1 MIIRAICLA
10 ALLLVHGLVVHGAA
24 RAAANSSPVHS
35 PPARAPAH
43 APPTRAPAH
52 AEPSPAAAGFSPK
65 LIIYLAKGP
74 ANSCGP
80 GCDHWIAVEG
90 MVDRAAATRIG
101 RFLRELKDKDR
112 PIYFHSP
119 GGSVEP
125 AYVIGRILR
134 SRKAVARVGR
144 TLVTA
149 CAAGTQIDDAC
160 LKIKTAGGEV
170 EAELSTYHSMCNSA
184 CSYLFL
190 GATTREVAPDAALA
204 VHSSKLTL
212 VVRGHPPPELVAAYR
227 EKSMA
232 KADRDR
238 ASFIQAMGI
247 SRELNDLI
255 KTVKFESLHVLERPE
270 LYRFGIDTRTMAET
284 DWALETAA
292 RPYIRKIALSRKT
305 GGASFRTMEWRLFCD
320 TKDRARLMFVRE
332 FDKDAAGT
340 SSVVLMAGAEKP
352 VTFGAVPVRIG
363 TYEAWTGTIAAG
375 AMKSMLSASRLQ
387 IGAGTLTPDGKTDQ
401 EILDIGTAGLEPA
414 WSRLFE
420 SCPAAPAYDKPAMV
434 SPSFTA
440 PGLSVPGL
448 TVPSLTVPSLAAQGT
463 ASPNLAQPRLGTP
476 SVVTP
481 SLGTPNLGTPAA
493 GTQSLGT
500 PGAGKAPVP

>member
-1 MIIRAICLA
+1 MIFRAICFA

-24 RAAANSSPVHS
+24 RGVASPTHAS
-35 PPARAPAH
+35 PTHASPTHAPAH
-43 APPTRAPAH
+43 G
-52 AEPSPAAAGFSPK
+52 EPSPAAAGFAPK

-90 MVDRAAATRIG
+90 TVDRAAATRIG
-101 RFLRELKDKDR
+101 RFLRAVKDNR

-125 AYVIGRILR
+125 AYEIGRLLR
-134 SRKAVARVGR
+134 SRKVIARVGR
-144 TLVTA
+144 TIVAA
-149 CAAGTQIDDAC
+149 CAAGSQVDDAC
-160 LKIKTAGGEV
+160 LKIKMAGGEV
-170 EAELSTYHSMCNSA
+170 EAELSTYHAMCNSA

-212 VVRGHPPPELVAAYR
+212 VVRGHPPPQLVAAYR

-238 ASFIQAMGI
+238 AAFIQAMGI

-284 DWALETAA
+284 DWTLDNAA
-292 RPYIRKIALSRKT
+292 RPFIRKIALARKND
-305 GGASFRTMEWRLFCD
+305 GASFRTMEWRLFCD
-320 TKDRARLMFVRE
+320 NKDRARLLFVRE
-332 FDKDAAGT
+332 FDKDAAGM
-340 SSVVLMAGAEKP
+340 SSVVMMAGSEKP
-352 VTFGAVPVRIG
+352 VTFGTFPARIG
-363 TYEAWTGTIAAG
+363 TYEAWSGSIASG
-375 AMKSMLSASRLQ
+375 AIKSMLSASRLQ
-387 IGAGTLTPDGKTDQ
+387 VGEGTLTPDGKTNQ
-401 EILDIGTAGLEPA
+401 EILDIGTTGLESA

-420 SCPAAPAYDKPAMV
+420 SCPAAPANDKPT
-434 SPSFTA
+434 TA
-440 PGLSVPGL
+440 P
-448 TVPSLTVPSLAAQGT
+448 PSLTP
-463 ASPNLAQPRLGTP
+463 PNPT
-476 SVVTP
+476 
-481 SLGTPNLGTPAA
+481 
-493 GTQSLGT
+493 
-500 PGAGKAPVP
+500 KAPAP

>member
-10 ALLLVHGLVVHGAA
+10 ALLLVHGLVVNGAA
-24 RAAANSSPVHS
+24 RAAAHS
-35 PPARAPAH
+35 PPAHAPAH
-43 APPTRAPAH
+43 APPTHAPAH
-52 AEPSPAAAGFSPK
+52 AEPSPATAGFAPK
-65 LIIYLAKGP
+65 LIIYLAKGA
-74 ANSCGP
+74 ANACGP

-90 MVDRAAATRIG
+90 TVDRAAATRIE
-101 RFLRELKDKDR
+101 RFLRAVKDNR

-125 AYVIGRILR
+125 AYVIGRLLR
-134 SRKAVARVGR
+134 SRKVIARVGR
-144 TLVTA
+144 TIVAA
-149 CAAGTQIDDAC
+149 CAAGSQVDDAC

-170 EAELSTYHSMCNSA
+170 EAELSTYHAMCNSA

-212 VVRGHPPPELVAAYR
+212 VVHGHPPPQLVAAYR

-238 ASFIQAMGI
+238 AAFIQAMGI

-292 RPYIRKIALSRKT
+292 RPYIHKIALSRKT
-305 GGASFRTMEWRLFCD
+305 GGASFRAMEWRLFCD

-420 SCPAAPAYDKPAMV
+420 SCPAAPAYDKPATAP
-434 SPSFTA
+434 PSFTA
-440 PGLSVPGL
+440 PGLTVPGL

-463 ASPNLAQPRLGTP
+463 ASPSLAPASLGAPSLGTP
-476 SVVTP
+476 SV
-481 SLGTPNLGTPAA
+481 GA
-493 GTQSLGT
+493 